1 MPSLGSSSLVRKSV
15 LNESTLQYVAFLWK
29 KKAIHESFIRN
40 LKVYKI
46 TPYFL
51 TMNKMQAY
59 IYFCSKVIQERLVK
73 WERSRLENNNQSQV
87 EKEKRKKR

>member
-1 MPSLGSSSLVRKSV
+1 M
-15 LNESTLQYVAFLWK
+15 K
-29 KKAIHESFIRN
+29 KKAIHESFIPN

-59 IYFCSKVIQERLVK
+59 IYFRSKVIQERLVK
-73 WERSRLENNNQSQV
+73 MRTISSWKQQSISSRKGK
-87 EKEKRKKR
+87 KEKTLKYEIA

>member
-1 MPSLGSSSLVRKSV
+1 M
-15 LNESTLQYVAFLWK
+15 K
-29 KKAIHESFIRN
+29 KKAIHESFIPN

-59 IYFCSKVIQERLVK
+59 IYFRSKVIQERLVK

-87 EKEKRKKR
+87 EKEIRKKRWSVKFLSIFSEWIKRGFSWF